1 MSNFDF
7 SKLPTKTIDKAYDDA
22 IRPTATEIGKTGGL
36 LTRAINA
43 AVAPL
48 EIWTLKKEF
57 NISQV
62 KMELENSLS
71 SVDPNK
77 IVPPNSYVAVPAL
90 QAISYSMSSKELC
103 DLYANLLAKS
113 MVSDTKEDVHP
124 AFIEIIKQ
132 LSPND
137 ALVFKII
144 SVQKAV
150 PVANLSILM
159 LQKGLH
165 IVGSAL
171 EERIFFDLISNIV
184 IPSVSEEQ
192 VRISLDNLLRIGLIQ
207 MNDFE
212 LKDDTS
218 YSFVKSSEVYSEIS
232 EEFNRLNAE
241 KPTAERIH
249 IYKKCLSTTSLGKLF
264 RSVCIDG
271 F

>member
-7 SKLPTKTIDKAYDDA
+7 SKLPTETIDKAYDDA
-22 IRPTATEIGKTGGL
+22 VRPIATEIGKTGEL
-36 LTRAINA
+36 LLRTIRAA
-43 AVAPL
+43 LSPL
-48 EIWTLKKEF
+48 KTWTLEKELKEK
-57 NISQV
+57 QV
-62 KMELENSLS
+62 EEELRKSLS
-71 SVDPNK
+71 PVDPNK

-90 QAISYSMSSKELC
+90 QAISYSISSKELC
-103 DLYANLLAKS
+103 NLYANLLAKS
-113 MVSDTKEDVHP
+113 MVSETKDNVHP
-124 AFIEIIKQ
+124 AFVEIIKQ

-144 SVQKAV
+144 SVQEAV

-159 LQKGLH
+159 LQKGIH
-165 IVGSAL
+165 IAGSVP
-171 EERIFFDLISNIV
+171 EERIFFGLISNIV

-192 VRISLDNLLRIGLIQ
+192 VRVSLDNLLRIGLIQ
-207 MNDFE
+207 LNDFE

-218 YSFVKSSEVYSEIS
+218 YSFVESSEAYSEIS

-241 KPTAERIH
+241 EPTADHIH
-249 IYKKCLSTTSLGKLF
+249 VYRKCLSTTSLGKLF